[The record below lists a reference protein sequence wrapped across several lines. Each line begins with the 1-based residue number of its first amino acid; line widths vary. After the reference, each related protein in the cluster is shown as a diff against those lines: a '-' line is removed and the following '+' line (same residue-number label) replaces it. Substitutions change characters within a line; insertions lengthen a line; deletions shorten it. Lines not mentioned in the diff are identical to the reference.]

1 MVTASSGMGYLSLAT
16 MLVQTNDGGIVL
28 GHCFSE

>member
-1 MVTASSGMGYLSLAT
+1 MVSASADTGYLSLAT
-16 MLVQTNDGGIVL
+16 MLVETNDGGIVL